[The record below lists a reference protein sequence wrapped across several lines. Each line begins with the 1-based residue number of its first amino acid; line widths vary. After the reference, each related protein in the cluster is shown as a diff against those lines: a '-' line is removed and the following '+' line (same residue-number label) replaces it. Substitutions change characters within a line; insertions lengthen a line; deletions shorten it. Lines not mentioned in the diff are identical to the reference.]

1 MVARRQFLKN
11 LIAFGGISGAGL
23 RDQRFAPPLTHNLF
37 KPQDSGAADVQR
49 NASLIDRAALVSR
62 HNPVITRIDPLSPLS
77 IGNGEFA
84 YTADVT
90 GLQTFPQEYQ
100 NGMPLCTMSQWGWH
114 TAPLP
119 RGLDPKALRLVE
131 YDTRGRMV
139 GYQTSAEGQQELYT
153 WLRENPHRLHLGRIG
168 LRLITSRKV
177 EARPSDIHDIKQTLD
192 LWSGNL
198 KSSFKLEEH
207 PVNVR
212 SAIHPRLDLLAV
224 QVESQLIAEG
234 RLGIRIGF
242 PYGSPAM
249 QAADWERVADHETR
263 IVRQTVNNLRLHRII
278 DSDEYFVII
287 NWQGQFSVSSEHP
300 HTLLL
305 QPARTSSSRLEFSV
319 AFSPQDLYEPLP
331 AVAATFSLSNVHWE
345 RFWVEGGAVELAHS
359 RDPRAPELE
368 RRVVLSQYLTAIQC
382 AGSKPP
388 QETGLTVN
396 SWYGKF
402 HLEMHWWHA
411 AQFALW
417 NRLPMLE
424 ESLGWYQRIL
434 PVARDLAKSQG
445 YAGVRWPKMVGPEG
459 RDSPSPIGPLLI
471 WQQPHPI
478 FYAELCYQVHSDRKT
493 LERYREIVFQSAEF
507 MVSFAFFDQ
516 QKRRY
521 VLGPPVIPA
530 QENHPPRETWNP
542 TLELAYWSHGLKL
555 AQLWRERLGMK
566 RSSEWDRVI
575 MNLSRLPVRN
585 GVYLAHENCPETYEK
600 RNYDHPSMLGAL
612 GFLPGTGVD
621 RETMR
626 RTLKKVMKD
635 WRWDQTWG
643 WDYPLTAMTAARL
656 GEPKIAIEALLM
668 PVEKNRYLPNGHNWQ
683 RANLPCYLPGN
694 GGLLYAVAMMAA
706 GWKGAPIRE
715 APGFPTD
722 GSWTIKSETLN
733 TLLLRQL

>member
-11 LIAFGGISGAGL
+11 LIAFGGIAGAGL
-23 RDQRFAPPLTHNLF
+23 EDQRLATQLTHNLTSGVG
-37 KPQDSGAADVQR
+37 KVPQKAG
-49 NASLIDRAALVSR
+49 LIDRAALVSR
-62 HNPVITRIDPLSPLS
+62 HNPVLTRIDSLSPLS

-84 YTADVT
+84 FTADIT

-114 TAPLP
+114 STPLHQ
-119 RGLDPKALRLVE
+119 GLDPNALRLVQ
-131 YDTRGRMV
+131 YDTHGRMV

-168 LRLITSRKV
+168 LRLVKSSDD
-177 EARPSDIHDIKQTLD
+177 EAVPSDIHSIQQTLD
-192 LWSGNL
+192 LWSGVL
-198 KSSFKLEEH
+198 KASFGLEESKVSVRATVH
-207 PVNVR
+207 PK
-212 SAIHPRLDLLAV
+212 LDLLAV
-224 QVESQLIAEG
+224 QIESQLITKN
-234 RLGIRIGF
+234 RLGVRFAF
-242 PYGSPAM
+242 PYGSPTM
-249 QAADWERVADHETR
+249 PAADWTRVADHDTK
-263 IVRQTVNNLRLHRII
+263 IIRQTTDGVTLRRII
-278 DSDEYFVII
+278 DADEYFVVI
-287 NWQGQFSVSSEHP
+287 NWQGRCSLSAEDR
-300 HTLLL
+300 HTFLL
-305 QPARTSSSRLEFSV
+305 QPTTSSSRIEFII
-319 AFSPQDLYEPLP
+319 AFSPQSLPEPLP
-331 AVAATFSLSNVHWE
+331 EVGATFSLGGSHWE
-345 RFWVEGGAVELAHS
+345 RFWMEGGAVELAHS

-382 AGSKPP
+382 SGTKPP

-417 NRLPMLE
+417 NRLSMLE
-424 ESLGWYQRIL
+424 RSLAWYQGIL
-434 PVARDLAKSQG
+434 PGARELARSQG
-445 YAGVRWPKMVGPEG
+445 YLGVRWPKMVGPEG

-478 FYAELCYQVHSDRKT
+478 FYAELCYQAQSDRQT
-493 LERYREIVFQSAEF
+493 LEKYREIVFQSAEF
-507 MVSFAFFDQ
+507 MASFPFFDRRR
-516 QKRRY
+516 RRY

-542 TLELAYWSHGLKL
+542 TFELAYWSHGLRI
-555 AQLWRERLGMK
+555 AQRWRERLRMK
-566 RSSEWDRVI
+566 RSPEWDHVI
-575 MNLSRLPVRN
+575 MNLVPLPVRS

-612 GFLPGTGVD
+612 GVLPGAGVD

-694 GGLLYAVAMMAA
+694 GGLLYAVALMAG
-706 GWKGAPIRE
+706 GWRGAPTRE

-733 TLLLRQL
+733 TLLMRQL